1 MILPSYIRRS
11 RYGIYYL
18 RYVVGSKFFQKF
30 TDIQREYRVSLNTTK
45 KSEALYL
52 GTRLYCEYDDLFS
65 DALVMTKFEWEGK
78 EIDAAEWFAR
88 TLQKNKAEA
97 ALKKTR
103 NKQRVDGYFG
113 EELQKLLT
121 DAEKRAGLLNGAN
134 QQTEIKELK
143 GRYQIDQ
150 VFQAY
155 IDEKKSTKAW
165 REKSE
170 NTVKA
175 VFKIF
180 SEIMAGRHFD
190 AIGYEEMRRYK
201 ETILKLPKNL
211 NCERRF
217 KGKTITEI
225 IELKDVDL
233 ISNKT
238 RNKHLG
244 TMSTVFEWAMR
255 HGYTDKNYAKGLT
268 LASDKER
275 VRDYFTKDDLQK
287 IISGAEYK
295 RLKGKQHKKHA
306 FFWAPLIGM
315 YTGARLNEICGL
327 KVSDICEDGGIW
339 YFAFCSDGEEVA
351 KTKAAIRN
359 VPVHEM
365 LIKLGLLNY
374 VKSQK
379 KNKQTMLF
387 SDLLKHSKN
396 GYGAQVS
403 KWFNRYLVK
412 VGVKDEEKDSNK
424 KVFHSFRHTV
434 IHHLQQKGVEEKRI
448 KVLEGHKIDD
458 LSYYQHGYG
467 LKVLA
472 DEVVAKIDYG
482 VDFEHLLDK
491 RKNQYLT

>member
-1 MILPSYIRRS
+1 M
-11 RYGIYYL
+11 
-18 RYVVGSKFFQKF
+18 
-30 TDIQREYRVSLNTTK
+30 
-45 KSEALYL
+45 

-65 DALVMTKFEWEGK
+65 DALSMTKFEWEGK
-78 EIDAAEWFAR
+78 EIDAAEWFTR

-103 NKQRVDGYFG
+103 NKQRVDGYFS
-113 EELQKLLT
+113 EELHKLLT
-121 DAEKRAGLLNGAN
+121 DAEKRAGFLNGAN

-180 SEIMAGRHFD
+180 SDIMAGKCFD
-190 AIGYEEMRRYK
+190 AISYDEMRRYK
-201 ETILKLPKNL
+201 EIILKLPKNL
-211 NCERRF
+211 NCDKRY
-217 KGKTITEI
+217 KSKSITEI
-225 IELKDVDL
+225 IEMKDVDL

-244 TMSTVFEWAMR
+244 TMSTLFEWAMR

-268 LASDKER
+268 VIADKEQ
-275 VRDYFTKDDLQK
+275 VRDCFTKDDLQK
-287 IISGAEYK
+287 IISSDEYK
-295 RLKGKQHKKHA
+295 RVKGKQFKKHA

-315 YTGARLNEICGL
+315 LTGARLNEICQL
-327 KVSDICEDGGIW
+327 KVSDISEEAGIW

-359 VPVHEM
+359 VPIHEM
-365 LIKLGLLNY
+365 LIKIGLLNY
-374 VKSQK
+374 VKQQK
-379 KNKQTMLF
+379 RNKQTMLF

-412 VGVKDEEKDSNK
+412 VGVKDEDKDSNK

-434 IHHLQQKGVEEKRI
+434 IHHLQQQGVDEKRI
-448 KVLEGHKIDD
+448 KVMEGHKIDD
-458 LSYYQHGYG
+458 LSYYQHGFG
-467 LKVLA
+467 LKLLA
-472 DEVVAKIDYG
+472 DEVVGKIDYG
-482 VDFEHLLDK
+482 VDFELLLDPQT
-491 RKNQYLT
+491 NHYLRS